1 MGHCTCRGSLT
12 RACAL
17 PARVRDRSLI
27 PVRTALR
34 RYAPHTALAAS
45 IALFVF
51 GFDPLYQVAGPVVG
65 ALVLVPVL
73 IAAWSF
79 ELWVVLAITVIVGVL
94 QPLEY
99 MAVGSQGGQDLRTAL
114 FTAIAVGLVGWLL
127 TYAREAHRSI
137 ARLVATDA
145 ATGLLNRAS
154 FLKVLETELANGGQE
169 ASDIVVLDIIHFRQI
184 TETFGHE
191 MGDELLRA
199 IGQRLRFN
207 AEGDGRVARIGSDK
221 FLMWLRAGTTPLATA
236 QGALA
241 VVTAPFKLAGT
252 EVRLDARVAVARF
265 PDHATTAAELVRRAE
280 IALDEAKTKGRSIVV
295 ATARS
300 EQERLSRLE
309 TFAGLRAAIENGELR
324 LHYQPIVQLPS
335 TTLSSVEALV
345 RWQHPERGLLA
356 PGEFISVA
364 EQSGLIVPLTTW
376 VLTEALRQSR
386 AWSDEGRSIRI
397 AVNVGAKALAK
408 SVGLPELLGSLLRAS
423 GVDPALLALEVTES
437 EVMADAEHAIACL
450 RELKA
455 LGVRIEVDDFGT
467 GYSSLAYLQKLPLDA
482 VKIDRSF
489 ITPLFDDAGTSAIV
503 RAAIEL
509 SHALGLETI
518 AEGVEDQAVVEM
530 LTAMGCDA
538 AQGYVFARPMPADKL
553 GLWLAA
559 HAKID
564 AAVSVVPPMPA
575 PTRAARGTVLVVD
588 DEHPFRLSAHRILT
602 AQGYTVL
609 HAATASEA
617 LRLCATHHGE
627 IDVVLTDLFLTDW
640 QGHKLAAHLRTMYP
654 EMRVMFM
661 SGDPA
666 GSRFVGASAF
676 LAKPFSRQ
684 QLVSGIAGAMAS

>member
-1 MGHCTCRGSLT
+1 VATL
-12 RACAL
+12 L
-17 PARVRDRSLI
+17 L
-27 PVRTALR
+27 
-34 RYAPHTALAAS
+34 
-45 IALFVF
+45 
-51 GFDPLYQVAGPVVG
+51 GFAPLYAVAGPAVG
-65 ALVLVPVL
+65 VLVLVPVL
-73 IAAWSF
+73 VAAWSF
-79 ELWVVLAITVIVGVL
+79 RLKTVLVTSVAVGIV
-94 QPLEY
+94 QPFEY
-99 MAVGSQGGQDLRTAL
+99 MTVGDRGGQDLRTAL
-114 FTAIAVGLVGWLL
+114 LTTIAVSLVGWLL
-127 TYAREAHRSI
+127 CYARDAHRSI
-137 ARLVATDA
+137 ARLTATDA

-154 FLKVLETELANGGQE
+154 FLAVLEVAVATGERRV
-169 ASDIVVLDIIHFRQI
+169 SDLVVVDIIHFRQI
-184 TETFGHE
+184 TETFGYE
-191 MGDELLRA
+191 IGDELLRA
-199 IGQRLRFN
+199 IGGRLRSYTDR
-207 AEGDGRVARIGSDK
+207 ADRVARIGSDK
-221 FLMWLRAGTTPLATA
+221 FLIWLPSGTTPTA
-236 QGALA
+236 SAHAALA
-241 VVTAPFKLAGT
+241 LVTSPFKVAGT
-252 EVRLDARVAVARF
+252 EVRLEARVAVARY
-265 PDHATTAAELVRRAE
+265 PDHAVSAQELVRRVE
-280 IALDEAKTKGRSIVV
+280 IALDEAKANGRSVV
-295 ATARS
+295 TATARS

-309 TFAGLRAAIENGELR
+309 TFAGLRAAIANGELR
-324 LHYQPIVQLPS
+324 LHYQPIVELPS
-335 TTLSSVEALV
+335 TAVRSVEALV

-356 PGEFISVA
+356 PGEFIPVA
-364 EQSGLIVPLTTW
+364 EQSGLIVPLTQW

-386 AWSDEGRSIRI
+386 AWSDEGRAIRI

-423 GVDPALLALEVTES
+423 GVDPALLAIEVTES

-530 LTAMGCDA
+530 LSAMGCDS

-553 GLWLAA
+553 GFWLAA
-559 HAKID
+559 H
-564 AAVSVVPPMPA
+564 
-575 PTRAARGTVLVVD
+575 TRADAVITPTPPTLIPSGVPGGTVLVVD

-627 IDVVLTDLFLTDW
+627 IDLVLTDIHLTDW
-640 QGHKLAAHLRTMYP
+640 QGNKLAAHLRSMYP
-654 EMRVMFM
+654 ALRVMFM

-666 GSRFVGASAF
+666 GSTMVGANSF

-684 QLVSGIAGAMAS
+684 QLVTGVTSALAS

>member
-1 MGHCTCRGSLT
+1 M
-12 RACAL
+12 
-17 PARVRDRSLI
+17 RSIFRRHAPLI
-27 PVRTALR
+27 AV
-34 RYAPHTALAAS
+34 AAS
-45 IALFVF
+45 VSAYGLT
-51 GFDPLYQVAGPVVG
+51 FDALYQVAGPAVG
-65 ALVLVPVL
+65 ALVMVPVVV
-73 IAAWSF
+73 AAWSF
-79 ELWVVLAITVIVGVL
+79 GLPMVLLVSAILGII

-99 MAVGSQGGQDLRTAL
+99 MSVGNAGGQDIRTTIL
-114 FTAIAVGLVGWLL
+114 TTVAVGLVGWLL
-127 TYAREAHRSI
+127 SYARGAHRSI
-137 ARLVATDA
+137 ARLIATDA
-145 ATGLLNRAS
+145 ATGLLNRAP
-154 FLKVLETELANGGQE
+154 FLKLLEGSLASGERAG
-169 ASDIVVLDIIHFRQI
+169 SDLVVVDITHFRQI

-191 MGDELLRA
+191 TGDALLRA
-199 IGQRLRFN
+199 IGQRLR
-207 AEGDGRVARIGSDK
+207 AYTDGDDRVARIGADK
-221 FLMWLRAGTTPLATA
+221 FLIWLPARTTPTA
-236 QGALA
+236 SAQAALA
-241 VVTAPFKLAGT
+241 LVTAPFKLAGT
-252 EVRLDARVAVARF
+252 EVRLEARVGVARY
-265 PDHATTAAELVRRAE
+265 PDHASTALELVRRVE
-280 IALDEAKTKGRSIVV
+280 IALDEAKAKGRAIVI

-309 TFAGLRAAIENGELR
+309 TFDGLRAAIADGELR
-324 LHYQPIVQLPS
+324 LHYQPIVELPS
-335 TTLSSVEALV
+335 TAVRSVEALV

-356 PGEFISVA
+356 PGEFIPVA
-364 EQSGLIVPLTTW
+364 EQSGLIVPLTQW

-386 AWSDEGRSIRI
+386 VWSDEGRSIRI

-408 SVGLPELLGSLLRAS
+408 SVGLPALLGSLLGAS
-423 GVDPALLALEVTES
+423 GVDPSLLALEVTES

-530 LTAMGCDA
+530 LSAMGCDS

-553 GLWLAA
+553 GFWLTA
-559 HAKID
+559 HAKAK
-564 AAVSVVPPMPA
+564 AAVTPTPPTLI
-575 PTRAARGTVLVVD
+575 PTGLPGGTVLVVD

-602 AQGYTVL
+602 AQGYKVL

-617 LRLCATHHGE
+617 LRLCAAHHGE
-627 IDVVLTDLFLTDW
+627 IDLVLTDIYLTDW
-640 QGHKLAAHLRTMYP
+640 QGHKLAAQLRSMYP
-654 EMRVMFM
+654 ALRVMFM

-666 GSRFVGASAF
+666 GSKLVTGNAF

-684 QLVSGIAGAMAS
+684 QLVNGVTSALAS

>member
-1 MGHCTCRGSLT
+1 M
-12 RACAL
+12 
-17 PARVRDRSLI
+17 RSI
-27 PVRTALR
+27 LR
-34 RYAPHTALAAS
+34 RHAPLIAVAAS
-45 IALFVF
+45 VSAYGLT
-51 GFDPLYQVAGPVVG
+51 FDAIYQVAGPAVG
-65 ALVLVPVL
+65 ALVMVPVVV
-73 IAAWSF
+73 AAWSF
-79 ELWVVLAITVIVGVL
+79 SLPMVLLVSAILGII

-99 MAVGSQGGQDLRTAL
+99 MSVGNAGGQDVRTTIL
-114 FTAIAVGLVGWLL
+114 TTVAVGLVGWLL
-127 TYAREAHRSI
+127 SYARGAHRSI
-137 ARLVATDA
+137 ARLIATDA
-145 ATGLLNRAS
+145 TTGLLNRGP
-154 FLKVLETELANGGQE
+154 FLKILEATLAGGQH
-169 ASDIVVLDIIHFRQI
+169 AVSDLVVIDIVHFRQI

-191 MGDELLRA
+191 TGDELLRA
-199 IGQRLRFN
+199 IGQRLR
-207 AEGDGRVARIGSDK
+207 AYTDGDDRVARIGADK
-221 FLMWLRAGTTPLATA
+221 FLIWVPARTTPTA
-236 QGALA
+236 SAQAALA
-241 VVTAPFKLAGT
+241 LVTAPFKLAGT
-252 EVRLDARVAVARF
+252 EVRLEARVSVARY
-265 PDHATTAAELVRRAE
+265 PDHASTALDLVRRVE
-280 IALDEAKTKGRSIVV
+280 IALDEAKAKGRAIVI

-309 TFAGLRAAIENGELR
+309 TFDGLRAAIADGELR
-324 LHYQPIVQLPS
+324 LHYQPIVELPS
-335 TTLSSVEALV
+335 TAVRSVEALV

-356 PGEFISVA
+356 PGEFIPVA
-364 EQSGLIVPLTTW
+364 EQSGLIVPLTQW

-386 AWSDEGRSIRI
+386 VWSDEGRSVRI

-423 GVDPALLALEVTES
+423 GVDPSLLALEVTES

-530 LTAMGCDA
+530 LSAMGCDS

-553 GLWLAA
+553 GFWLAA
-559 HAKID
+559 HTKAEV
-564 AAVSVVPPMPA
+564 AVSPTPPTLVPTGLPG
-575 PTRAARGTVLVVD
+575 GTVLVVD

-602 AQGYTVL
+602 AQGYKVL

-617 LRLCATHHGE
+617 LRLCAAHHGE
-627 IDVVLTDLFLTDW
+627 IDLVLTDLHLTDW
-640 QGHKLAAHLRTMYP
+640 QGNKLAAHLRSMYP
-654 EMRVMFM
+654 GLRVLFM

-666 GSRFVGASAF
+666 GSKLVTGNAF

-684 QLVSGIAGAMAS
+684 QLVNGVNTALAS